1 MVENLK
7 VVASQQQKEREF
19 NSKIASAMM
28 YPIFVFSL
36 TLIVGLGVAW
46 FILPRLA
53 TVFAQ
58 MRIELPL
65 LTRWLI
71 ALGTL
76 LGQYGLIVIPAVL
89 VVLSLIVY
97 FVFFFPKTQFIGQ
110 SLLFLFPPLAQ
121 LLMGLELS
129 RFGYLLGNLLEAG
142 LPILD
147 SLDSLAGSTTL
158 NRYKK
163 FYLFLHDRMAEGNS
177 FGKSF
182 EMYKGSYDLIPS
194 SIQQLIIV
202 GEQSG
207 NLATTLQ
214 KIGSLYEDK
223 TDVTTKNISVLLE
236 PILLVIVWL
245 GVVGVAVAVILPL
258 YGLIGNLNNV
268 TSAPPAPVETI
279 SVSPSPLPTV
289 NRLKI
294 TDTGIGYLNIRKSP
308 IKTSEIV
315 GRAIPGEIFTYSQSQ
330 DNWYKIDSGWV
341 SGSYV
346 EILK

>member
-1 MVENLK
+1 MKDYFIEQLSMLLASGMPVVVALAAIKKEIKSKILKEVIETLSANIEAGSSISKALEEAKFFSPSIISLIKIGEQSGRLVENLK
-7 VVASQQQKEREF
+7 VIANQQQKEREF

-71 ALGTL
+71 AIGTF

-97 FVFFFPKTQFIGQ
+97 FVFFFSKTKFIGQ
-110 SLLFLFPPLAQ
+110 ELLFLFPPLAQ

-182 EMYKGSYDLIPS
+182 EMYSGAQNLIPS
-194 SIQQLIIV
+194 SVQQLIIV

-223 TDVTTKNISVLLE
+223 TDITTKNISVLLDQFF
-236 PILLVIVWL
+236 W
-245 GVVGVAVAVILPL
+245 
-258 YGLIGNLNNV
+258 
-268 TSAPPAPVETI
+268 
-279 SVSPSPLPTV
+279 
-289 NRLKI
+289 
-294 TDTGIGYLNIRKSP
+294 
-308 IKTSEIV
+308 
-315 GRAIPGEIFTYSQSQ
+315 
-330 DNWYKIDSGWV
+330 
-341 SGSYV
+341 
-346 EILK
+346 